1 MIHVC
6 TFKLINEKYIKT
18 FIGFILLMFTSS
30 FCTICTDKCSY
41 ELVGLLL
48 SLSLFHEN
56 STIYI
61 MCDSATQNSIKNMSP
76 QPKLNIVWYIELD
89 KYTNM
94 NREKMEKSNL
104 WSEFQMA
111 KANVMK
117 YALEYETDTLFLDS
131 DIIITNKISDID
143 ISKEL
148 GVSPQYIKQ
157 YHLDKTGIYN
167 GGMLWTKNK
176 EVPNDWIKFT
186 KTSRYYDQASIED
199 LVSKYQHFKFGENY
213 NIQCWRYYLSDE
225 SKETIAKHI
234 TSIPNDTIYYK
245 NQSIIFV
252 HTHFL
257 DKRFNEFNNIIIN
270 HLHNA
275 KQYKLL
281 AIIFRV
287 IHKNWIIKI
296 PKQPLK
302 NMGFHK
308 NDSFREI
315 PILLKIANKDVEIT
329 YNNNTIHCW
338 IEPNILLYD
347 RPTLEW
353 CNNELNNASLLL
365 LGNGS
370 VDVEG
375 KIISN
380 KYSKLI
386 VKPWIFWPRKP
397 MLLEKLLTSHNLLS
411 YTERSVE
418 SIFIGNIENNVQ
430 DKYRSNNNFTK
441 HNWNE
446 VISEYHCTKGTKH
459 LFSHEEYLLKIRGA
473 KYGLCL
479 RGYGSKC
486 HREVELMG
494 WGTVP
499 IITPD
504 VNISSYMEPLIENIH
519 YVYGENP
526 EKLTEKIKLINE
538 NKWKEMSD
546 SCHQWY
552 MRNVHSSNCWKNM
565 ISKILY
571 S

>member
-1 MIHVC
+1 
-6 TFKLINEKYIKT
+6 
-18 FIGFILLMFTSS
+18 MFTSS

-76 QPKLNIVWYIELD
+76 QSKLNIVWYIELD

-111 KANVMK
+111 KANIMK
-117 YALEYETDTLFLDS
+117 YALEHETDTLFLDS

-199 LVSKYQHFKFGENY
+199 LVSKYEHFKFGENY

-257 DKRFNEFNNIIIN
+257 DKRFNEFNNIIVN
-270 HLHNA
+270 NLHNA

-287 IHKNWIIKI
+287 IYKNWIIKI

-315 PILLKIANKDVEIT
+315 PILLKIKIKMLI
-329 YNNNTIHCW
+329 YRFIHNQF
-338 IEPNILLYD
+338 IVG
-347 RPTLEW
+347 
-353 CNNELNNASLLL
+353 LNLISYYMIDLLL
-365 LGNGS
+365 NGAIMS
-370 VDVEG
+370 
-375 KIISN
+375 
-380 KYSKLI
+380 LI
-386 VKPWIFWPRKP
+386 
-397 MLLEKLLTSHNLLS
+397 ML
-411 YTERSVE
+411 
-418 SIFIGNIENNVQ
+418 
-430 DKYRSNNNFTK
+430 
-441 HNWNE
+441 
-446 VISEYHCTKGTKH
+446 
-459 LFSHEEYLLKIRGA
+459 
-473 KYGLCL
+473 
-479 RGYGSKC
+479 
-486 HREVELMG
+486 
-494 WGTVP
+494 
-499 IITPD
+499 
-504 VNISSYMEPLIENIH
+504 H
-519 YVYGENP
+519 YY
-526 EKLTEKIKLINE
+526 
-538 NKWKEMSD
+538 
-546 SCHQWY
+546 C
-552 MRNVHSSNCWKNM
+552 
-565 ISKILY
+565 
-571 S
+571 

>member
-1 MIHVC
+1 MA
-6 TFKLINEKYIKT
+6 NKY
-18 FIGFILLMFTSS
+18 
-30 FCTICTDKCSY
+30 
-41 ELVGLLL
+41 
-48 SLSLFHEN
+48 N
-56 STIYI
+56 
-61 MCDSATQNSIKNMSP
+61 
-76 QPKLNIVWYIELD
+76 
-89 KYTNM
+89 
-94 NREKMEKSNL
+94 
-104 WSEFQMA
+104 
-111 KANVMK
+111 
-117 YALEYETDTLFLDS
+117 
-131 DIIITNKISDID
+131 
-143 ISKEL
+143 
-148 GVSPQYIKQ
+148 
-157 YHLDKTGIYN
+157 
-167 GGMLWTKNK
+167 
-176 EVPNDWIKFT
+176 
-186 KTSRYYDQASIED
+186 
-199 LVSKYQHFKFGENY
+199 HFKFGENY
-213 NIQCWRYYLSDE
+213 NLQCWRYYLSDE

-245 NQSIIFV
+245 NQPIKFV
-252 HTHFL
+252 HTHFI
-257 DKRFNEFNNIIIN
+257 DKRFNEFNNIIVN
-270 HLHNA
+270 NLHNA

-287 IHKNWIIKI
+287 IYKNWIIKI

-315 PILLKIANKDVEIT
+315 PILLKNKNKDVDISFHPQS
-329 YNNNTIHCW
+329 IHCW
-338 IEPNILLYD
+338 LEPNILLYD
-347 RPTLEW
+347 RPTVEW

-375 KIISN
+375 KIMSN

-446 VISEYHCTKGTKH
+446 VISEYYCTKGTKH

-486 HREVELMG
+486 HREVELMA

-504 VNISSYMEPLIENIH
+504 INISSYMEPLIENIH
-519 YVYGENP
+519 YVYAENP
-526 EKLTEKIKLINE
+526 EKLTEKIKLIND
-538 NKWKEMSD
+538 NKWKQMSN

-552 MRNVHSSNCWKNM
+552 MRNVHSSNCWVNM
-565 ISKILY
+565 ISKILNY
-571 S
+571 LN